1 MPSWTIAFASPRV
14 ESEILALPAG
24 HVARFVRYAER
35 MEAWGPDLGMP
46 HTRAMGGGL
55 FELRVQAVE
64 GIARLFFCTAT
75 DRRIVFVHAFVKKT
89 QKTAPPDLE
98 LAQSRYATLVNA
110 RKEGK
115 KP

>member
-1 MPSWTIAFASPRV
+1 MASWTIAFASLRV

-55 FELRVQAVE
+55 FELRVQAGE
-64 GIARLFFCTAT
+64 GIARLFYCTTT
-75 DRRIVFVHAFVKKT
+75 DRKIVFVHSFVKKT
-89 QKTAPPDLE
+89 GKTPPRVF
-98 LAQSRYATLVNA
+98 AIA
-110 RKEGK
+110 RRRMRQAIDG
-115 KP
+115 

>member
-35 MEAWGPDLGMP
+35 METWGPDLGMP

-64 GIARLFFCTAT
+64 GIARLFFFTAS
-75 DRRIVFVHAFVKKT
+75 DRRIVFVHSFVKKT
-89 QKTAPPDLE
+89 GKTPPGM
-98 LAQSRYATLVNA
+98 LAIA
-110 RKEGK
+110 RRRMRQVIDG
-115 KP
+115 